1 MKSSKTNISNP
12 VKSVSQEESPFFKYI
27 WPIHKHELP
36 KFLLTTLLMFCILF
50 IQNVIRAQKD
60 SIVNTMIGTEIIAFL
75 KFWGVMPASIL
86 MALGYVKLITSF
98 KGEQVFYIIIS
109 GFLAFFAIFAF
120 GIFPNHEL
128 LHLSPEATQ
137 SLIEQ
142 YPNFKWFILIRSKWG
157 FSLFYI
163 IAELW
168 PNAAFSLLF
177 WQFVNS
183 VTTVEESKRF
193 YTLFGLFGQT
203 GLYIAGVFLQT
214 HEMIG
219 EYFIEIFSLTGN
231 ISVVSM
237 QLVLSVVILL
247 CIIAIITFWYLN
259 HYVLSEAQIALKAKK
274 QKMSLKESIKMV
286 ADSRYIR
293 LIAVLLICYGIA
305 INLVEGPW
313 KKQASAVYTTTQAYS
328 SFVGSYLKY
337 TGILTIIFVLL
348 GSNVV
353 RFLGWKAAA
362 IITPLMVFITGMSF
376 FGISNFDI
384 ILEMLGVAVTNPI
397 TIAVSVGAV
406 QNVLSK
412 SSKYTL
418 FDSTKE
424 MSYVPLDDELK
435 TKGKAAVDVVG
446 IKLGKSLS
454 AFLQSLIFIFIP
466 TATYHSISVYL
477 MIIFSV
483 ICVIWLWAVIEL
495 GKEYQSAVKK
505 SEGKKT

>member
-1 MKSSKTNISNP
+1 MTSIKANISQPLDNR
-12 VKSVSQEESPFFKYI
+12 SQQASRFFKYI
-27 WPIHKHELP
+27 WPIYRHEVP

-50 IQNVIRAQKD
+50 IQNVIRAEKD
-60 SIVNTMIGTEIIAFL
+60 SIVNTMVGTEIIAFL

-86 MALGYVKLITSF
+86 MAIGYVKLITKF
-98 KGEQVFYIIIS
+98 KGEQVFYMIIS
-109 GFLAFFAIFAF
+109 GFLAFFALFAF
-120 GIFPNHEL
+120 WIFPNHEI
-128 LHLSPEATQ
+128 LHLNPEVTQ
-137 SLIEQ
+137 NLIDQ

-157 FSLFYI
+157 FSLFYVV
-163 IAELW
+163 AELW

-203 GLYIAGVFLQT
+203 GLYIAGTFLENLPVLST
-214 HEMIG
+214 
-219 EYFIEIFSLTGN
+219 YFIELLNLGGN
-231 ISVVSM
+231 RSVVSV
-237 QLVLSVVILL
+237 QLVLSVVIVL
-247 CIIAIITFWYLN
+247 CIVAIFTFWYLN
-259 HYVLSEAQIALKAKK
+259 RYILSEAHIALKAKK

-293 LIAVLLICYGIA
+293 LIALLLISYGIA

-313 KKQASAVYTTTQAYS
+313 KAKAVTIYSTPEAYA
-328 SFVGSYLKY
+328 SFVGSYISY
-337 TGILTIIFVLL
+337 TGIFTILFVLL

-353 RFLGWKAAA
+353 RFLGWRAAA
-362 IITPLMVFITGMSF
+362 IITPIMVFVTGITF

-384 ILEMLGVAVTNPI
+384 ILEMLGIAVTSPIAVAVTI
-397 TIAVSVGAV
+397 GAV

-424 MSYVPLDDELK
+424 MAYVPLDDELK

-454 AFLQSLIFIFIP
+454 ALLQSLIFIIVP
-466 TATYHSISVYL
+466 TATYHSISIYL
-477 MIIFSV
+477 MVIFSV
-483 ICVIWLWAVIEL
+483 ICVVWFWAVIEL
-495 GKEYQSAVKK
+495 GKEYQAAVKK
-505 SEGKKT
+505 S